1 MTIVYVLLSISML
14 IVLVQALTV
23 LVLAI
28 RLRKIEMV
36 GGKHGKRE
44 QERSDGDDGILHRL
58 AVWLIMLG

>member
-14 IVLVQALTV
+14 IVLVQSLTV

-36 GGKHGKRE
+36 GGKQGKRA
-44 QERSDGDDGILHRL
+44 QETKDGDDGILHRL